1 MHPLTFNFAKGL
13 YHVRNAKHYFEH
25 IKAQKEVVGKAKDV
39 LHHQINR
46 LEGILKDF
54 RLSLPPDTAK
64 ILEAE
69 MESDTMVFEAIN
81 DKLCL
86 LSQEDRWEVEE
97 FINAKIANK
106 KQIILNENDISTIEA
121 LHCLVDEY
129 APNRMKNELLQHSSQ
144 LISKFTTTSPN
155 P

>member
-25 IKAQKEVVGKAKDV
+25 IKSQKEVTGKAKDV

-64 ILEAE
+64 ILDAE

-86 LSQEDRWEVEE
+86 LSESDRWEVEK
-97 FINAKIANK
+97 FINTKLSLK
-106 KQIILNENDISTIEA
+106 PQ
-121 LHCLVDEY
+121 
-129 APNRMKNELLQHSSQ
+129 
-144 LISKFTTTSPN
+144 
-155 P
+155 

>member
-1 MHPLTFNFAKGL
+1 MHSLTFNIAKGL
-13 YHVRNAKHYFEH
+13 YHIRNAKHYFEH
-25 IKAQKEVVGKAKDV
+25 IKAQQELTQKSRT
-39 LHHQINR
+39 LFHYQINR

-64 ILEAE
+64 ILDAE

-86 LSQEDRWEVEE
+86 LNEKDRWKVETY
-97 FINAKIANK
+97 I
-106 KQIILNENDISTIEA
+106 DS
-121 LHCLVDEY
+121 
-129 APNRMKNELLQHSSQ
+129 
-144 LISKFTTTSPN
+144 LIPTTTSPN

>member
-25 IKAQKEVVGKAKDV
+25 IKQQPEVVGKAKDV

-64 ILEAE
+64 ILDAE

-86 LSQEDRWEVEE
+86 LNEKDRWKVETY
-97 FINAKIANK
+97 IN
-106 KQIILNENDISTIEA
+106 S
-121 LHCLVDEY
+121 
-129 APNRMKNELLQHSSQ
+129 
-144 LISKFTTTSPN
+144 LIQPTTSPN